1 MKRALLAGPAV
12 ALLLTAVNA
21 SASSSV
27 LPASERQTV
36 QPQGVILLAQ
46 ADPDAEQL
54 LPRKKKR
61 AQQKGAAKQ
70 NQAAPARKP
79 QAEAAQPRV
88 QKQRKAVAQQEP
100 ASKPRAKAPKP
111 ESQAAELPRKK
122 QKKAVAQQK
131 PAPKP
136 RIKAPKPEPKAAE
149 LPRKKQKK
157 AVAQQEQAP
166 KPRIK
171 APKPEPRAAELPRKK
186 QKAVAQQKP
195 SPKAGTKAPK
205 PEPRA
210 AELPRKKE
218 KKAVAQQEPAAKP
231 RIEKTPQSP
240 LQAEELQPRGKKKKA
255 VAQQKPAPRPGREA
269 PTSTARQQVAPE
281 VASPGQ
287 QAEEAPGM
295 APAARGAKDRRKLRS
310 GTVAAAP
317 AEELVPRDPKAARER
332 PEKAAPVFDSAKE
345 EPAAPG
351 DKTASIK
358 RVKRVRPAAPPPVDD
373 RAAQQAAPLVEIQA
387 VTAEQGERIA
397 EPPPPIVQRRPRG
410 VDVVREIGDRVVVGI
425 GNTIIV
431 ESSDRPRIT
440 RDAREV
446 YYEELPRNRTRE
458 VVVREDGTQ
467 VITVRNRYGDIVR
480 RSRIVPGGREYV
492 LVYVDDRDYE
502 RLDDWRDPG
511 LDLPPLVLTVPM
523 SEYVL
528 DADDVE
534 DPDVYYEF
542 LERPPVEPVE
552 RLYSVDEVKRS
563 ARIRD
568 KVPRIELDTITF
580 DFGSTAIGEDQVP
593 KLEGVAQAME
603 RLLQK
608 NPGESF
614 LIEGHTDLV
623 GSDVANLAL
632 SDRRAESVAAALANV
647 FAIPPEN
654 LATQGYGERYP
665 KVNIEEQEPLNR
677 RVVIR
682 RITPLVAPA
691 APVASAN

>member
-1 MKRALLAGPAV
+1 MKRALLAGSVV
-12 ALLLTAVNA
+12 ALLLSAVSA
-21 SASSSV
+21 SASSSTA
-27 LPASERQTV
+27 PADERKAA
-36 QPQGVILLAQ
+36 QPQGVILLTQ
-46 ADPDAEQL
+46 ADPEAEQL

-61 AQQKGAAKQ
+61 AQRKGAEKQ
-70 NQAAPARKP
+70 NQAAPARKR
-79 QAEAAQPRV
+79 QVEAAQPRAN
-88 QKQRKAVAQQEP
+88 KQRKAVAQQEP
-100 ASKPRAKAPKP
+100 APKPRMKTARP
-111 ESQAAELPRKK
+111 EPRAAELPRKK
-122 QKKAVAQQK
+122 QKKAVAQQE

-136 RIKAPKPEPKAAE
+136 RMKTARPEPRAAELPRKQQKKAVALEEPAPKPRVKAPKPEPKAAE
-149 LPRKKQKK
+149 LPRKKQKT
-157 AVAQQEQAP
+157 VAWQEPSP
-166 KPRIK
+166 KPRI
-171 APKPEPRAAELPRKK
+171 EER
-186 QKAVAQQKP
+186 
-195 SPKAGTKAPK
+195 
-205 PEPRA
+205 
-210 AELPRKKE
+210 
-218 KKAVAQQEPAAKP
+218 
-231 RIEKTPQSP
+231 SP
-240 LQAEELQPRGKKKKA
+240 LQAEEPQPRGKKKNA
-255 VAQQKPAPRPGREA
+255 VAQREQAPKSEREV
-269 PTSTARQQVAPE
+269 PRSTARQQDEAAPD
-281 VASPGQ
+281 A
-287 QAEEAPGM
+287 
-295 APAARGAKDRRKLRS
+295 APAAGGVKDKRKLRS

-317 AEELVPRDPKAARER
+317 GEELVPRDPKAARER
-332 PEKAAPVFDSAKE
+332 PEKAAPVFDSSKE
-345 EPAAPG
+345 HPAAPG
-351 DKTASIK
+351 EKTASIK
-358 RVKRVRPAAPPPVDD
+358 RAQRVRPAAPPPADD
-373 RAAQQAAPLVEIQA
+373 RAAQEEVQPEEILA

-397 EPPPPIVQRRPRG
+397 EPPPPNFERRRPRG
-410 VDVVREIGDRVVVGI
+410 VNVLREIGDRVVVEI
-425 GNTIIV
+425 NNTIFV
-431 ESSDRPRIT
+431 ESSDRPRMA
-440 RDAREV
+440 RDARDV
-446 YYEELPRNRTRE
+446 YYEDLPRGRTRE
-458 VVVREDGTQ
+458 TVVREDGTQ
-467 VITVRNRYGDIVR
+467 VITIRNGYGDIVR
-480 RSRIVPGGREYV
+480 RSRITPDGREYV

-511 LDLPPLVLTVPM
+511 LDLPPLELTVPM

-623 GSDVANLAL
+623 GSDIANLAL
-632 SDRRAESVAAALANV
+632 SDRRAESVADALTNV

-665 KVNIEEQEPLNR
+665 KVNVEEQEPLNR